1 MATHTMDFF
10 TRNVWKNLQH
20 DLKLKVEVLILS
32 YVVYDVSTLFLCLFF
47 GHYAG
52 IKPKKKQVSAQ
63 TSMSHS
69 KSTTRF
75 GHKSFNSSMYL

>member
-1 MATHTMDFF
+1 MDFF

-20 DLKLKVEVLILS
+20 DLKLKVEVLLLS
-32 YVVYDVSTLFLCLFF
+32 YVAYDVSTLFLCLFF

-52 IKPKKKQVSAQ
+52 IKPKKQVLAQ

-75 GHKSFNSSMYL
+75 GHKSFNSNMYL